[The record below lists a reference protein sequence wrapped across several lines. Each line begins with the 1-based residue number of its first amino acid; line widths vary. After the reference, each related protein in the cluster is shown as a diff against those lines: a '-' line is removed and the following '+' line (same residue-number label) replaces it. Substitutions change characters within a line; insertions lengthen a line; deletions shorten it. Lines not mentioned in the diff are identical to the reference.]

1 MLDHQREV
9 VRMPWREVTRMSLR
23 EEFVQLAKQDGSNR
37 RELCRRFG
45 ISPKTRLQVAGAPCA
60 GGGRAVL
67 KTARGGRIAARP
79 APPKKRYAIDE
90 GRPHLALALLVPPS
104 PRSRRGV
111 QDGAVGA
118 TRAGRVTTA
127 RGVCIAAWAGP
138 CQSGLGR
145 QPAPRA
151 DLRVRYPR
159 RDDFAARAGSA
170 GTSDRTHRRPRAVS
184 RNRTCR
190 FRVRPAARSR
200 RRITVWILR

>member
-9 VRMPWREVTRMSLR
+9 VRMPWREVTRMSLQ
-23 EEFVQLAKQDGSNR
+23 EEFVQFAKQDGSNR

-45 ISPKTRLQVAGAPCA
+45 ISPKTGYMWLARCA

-67 KTARGGRIAARP
+67 KTARGGRIAVRP
-79 APPKKRYAIDE
+79 APPKSVTRLKK
-90 GRPHLALALLVPPS
+90 GALTWHSRLLVPPS

-111 QDGAVGA
+111 QGGAVGA
-118 TRAGRVTTA
+118 TRAGKVTTA

-138 CQSGLGR
+138 CQLGLGR

-190 FRVRPAARSR
+190 CRVRPAARSR
-200 RRITVWILR
+200 RRITVCIPR